1 MNRQLFR
8 QCPGCGNLFAT
19 YKGNQVYC
27 FRECYLRAKNENY
40 VPAQYRK
47 KEAVPVR
54 IRVPKPLPVFPEF
67 QLTPGVVYK
76 AEKHFGQLATR
87 AFYIVTLDK
96 NHRTIVRQ
104 EECEEVDHE

>member
-1 MNRQLFR
+1 MSRKVQR
-8 QCPGCGNLFAT
+8 VCPTCHKQFEAYVDRKRFCCNA
-19 YKGNQVYC
+19 
-27 FRECYLRAKNENY
+27 CYLASKTGSY
-40 VPAQYRK
+40 IPVSSRK
-47 KEAVPVR
+47 PPQPVY
-54 IRVPKPLPVFPEF
+54 IRLPQPLPVFQEF